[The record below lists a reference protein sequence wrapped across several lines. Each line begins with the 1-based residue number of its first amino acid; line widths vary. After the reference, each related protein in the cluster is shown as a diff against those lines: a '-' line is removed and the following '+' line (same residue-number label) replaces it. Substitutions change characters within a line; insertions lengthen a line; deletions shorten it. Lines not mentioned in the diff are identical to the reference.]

1 MKDLTTLEKRILI
14 AASELLLEFDSLSR
28 QQIIDKLLTRSSYS
42 ADSIYKR
49 MLMMKKVGL
58 LRWPKDSGGEITITQ
73 IGEKW
78 LELIQDEDI

>member
-14 AASELLLEFDSLSR
+14 AASELLLDFDSISTR
-28 QQIIDKLLTRSSYS
+28 QL
-42 ADSIYKR
+42 ADHMRRKTPSVHNTILR
-49 MLMMKKVGL
+49 MKTKGL
-58 LRWPKDSGGEITITQ
+58 LRWPTYTRGEIIITQ